1 MNWLRT
7 VQRVRWSW
15 VLAAV
20 ICLAIGFVTFT
31 NASTQSCVEGEQC
44 WPTLQDR
51 LGQGLIAVATIAA
64 VGWCAWRALRHDP
77 GVEPGDPEPGDAG
90 SETPPRPTTDD

>member
-20 ICLAIGFVTFT
+20 ICLAVGFVTFT
-31 NASTQSCVEGEQC
+31 NASTQSCIDGEQC
-44 WPTLQDR
+44 WPTFQDR
-51 LGQGLIAVATIAA
+51 VGQGLIAIATMAA

-77 GVEPGDPEPGDAG
+77 GVDLEDTDSDATG
-90 SETPPRPTTDD
+90 